1 MRYNTPL
8 QSLKFFGLI
17 TALFFLGACTKE
29 QVGGGGYMAPQ
40 PQNMTVDQDDA
51 RLARQMMERMPEI
64 GIWNEERGQLYKFN
78 LQTREFSF
86 ADPNPGWNFSNS
98 DGPTYIEGDNGGILI
113 IPSWSFGGNTGGT
126 VVAGSS
132 AIDIDFT
139 FCFSASDEA
148 LGLDLFDYGG
158 NLDGVSMVLGIG
170 GDFEALADGEVDED
184 ADFTDF
190 FHGYALYF
198 VYDNEASGTY
208 EILNWL
214 DDLEEDMDVLDNK
227 GFSYVIDFQNFSLYF
242 SAEGTLNVSGGEMT
256 FNGEYLG
263 IMELLESLEDEDEI
277 DVDLV
282 SGFGTM
288 GCS

>member
-1 MRYNTPL
+1 MRYNSIIRNFSVL
-8 QSLKFFGLI
+8 SLI
-17 TALFFLGACTKE
+17 AALVFLGSCTKE
-29 QVGGGGYMAPQ
+29 EVGGGGYMA
-40 PQNMTVDQDDA
+40 TSATKTLDSDDI
-51 RLARQMMERMPEI
+51 RMARQMMERMPEI
-64 GIWNEERGQLYKFN
+64 GVWNEERGVLYKFN

-86 ADPNPGWNFSNS
+86 ADPNPGWNFSNN

-132 AIDIDFT
+132 AINIDFT

-158 NLDGVSMVLGIG
+158 NFDGISMVLGIG
-170 GDFEALADGEVDED
+170 GDFEALAEGNVDED

-198 VYDNEASGTY
+198 VYDNEASGSY
-208 EILNWL
+208 DILNWL
-214 DDLEEDMDVLDNK
+214 EDLEEDEDFLDGN
-227 GFSYVIDFQNFSLYF
+227 GFSYVIDFQNFNLYF
-242 SAEGTLNVSGGEMT
+242 SADGTLNVSGGEMT

-263 IMELLESLEDEDEI
+263 ILELLESLDDEDEV
-277 DVDLV
+277 DVELV
-282 SGFGTM
+282 PGFGTM
-288 GCS
+288 GCN

>member
-1 MRYNTPL
+1 MRYNSIIRNFSFF
-8 QSLKFFGLI
+8 SLI
-17 TALFFLGACTKE
+17 AALVFLGSCTKE
-29 QVGGGGYMAPQ
+29 NVGGGGYMAPSTKK
-40 PQNMTVDQDDA
+40 TVDADDV
-51 RLARQMMERMPEI
+51 RMARQMMERMPEI
-64 GIWNEERGQLYKFN
+64 GVWNEERGVLYKFN

-86 ADPNPGWNFSNS
+86 ADPNPGWNFSSS

-132 AIDIDFT
+132 AINIDFT

-158 NLDGVSMVLGIG
+158 SFDGVSMVLGIG
-170 GDFEALADGEVDED
+170 GDFEALAEGTVDED

-198 VYDNEASGTY
+198 VYDNEASGSY
-208 EILNWL
+208 DILNWL
-214 DDLEEDMDVLDNK
+214 EDLEDDPDALEGN
-227 GFSYVIDFQNFSLYF
+227 GFSYVIDFQNFNLYF
-242 SAEGTLNVSGGEMT
+242 SADGTLNVSGGEMT

-263 IMELLESLEDEDEI
+263 ILELLESLDDQEEM

-282 SGFGTM
+282 PGFGTM